1 MTPEEIELL
10 SELTIIIPTCNRPF
24 ELERAIEY
32 WRVLPVTVFIIDG
45 SERPWF
51 SIGVLP
57 TLSKIYYHHLPQNH
71 GESSMENYCRRMEF
85 ASRLP
90 TTKFSALCADDDF
103 FTIRGMI
110 HFCQRLKVDKSVD
123 ALVGICAEYTILEQ
137 KEFLWNLRYTE
148 WKASSNSGS
157 DNLRDRVLDTS
168 SIFYLYYAIMR
179 SECWRATVFNAF
191 KISYNHHYF
200 HEHAMTLIC
209 RAYGKSS
216 CENRIYWVKKYFEPN
231 PSVSPQLIREADW
244 FRNPEND
251 IEIKNFRYH
260 LSGVI
265 AQALGKSEHD
275 NEAKDIV
282 NSYLKRVSRFS
293 DTAKFRKVKKLV
305 LSNVTRFSRPIP
317 LRCRQCIN
325 RILPRK
331 IQVWT
336 GASNERPLSH
346 LIKNNK
352 QKLSKLTEAIGNT
365 EIKFEVDDLLLIE
378 QVLSAPREELRLR
391 ANI

>member
-1 MTPEEIELL
+1 MTPEEIKLL
-10 SELTIIIPTCNRPF
+10 SELTIIIQTYNRPL
-24 ELERAIEY
+24 ELERVIEY
-32 WRVLPVTVFIIDG
+32 WRDLPVTVFIIDG

-85 ASRLP
+85 ASHLP

-110 HFCQRLKVDKSVD
+110 HLCQRLTVDKSVD
-123 ALVGICAEYTILEQ
+123 SLVGICAEYTTVEQ
-137 KEFLWNLRYTE
+137 KELLWNLRYTE
-148 WKASSNSGS
+148 WKASSNSQS

-168 SIFYLYYAIMR
+168 SVFYLYYAIMR
-179 SECWRATVFNAF
+179 TECWRATIFNTF

-200 HEHAMTLIC
+200 HEHAMNLIC

-216 CENRIYWVKKYFEPN
+216 FEKRIYWVKKYYEPN
-231 PSVSPQLIREADW
+231 PGVPLPLIREADW

-251 IEIKNFRYH
+251 LEINNFRNH

-265 AQALGKSEHD
+265 AQALGMSEHD

-293 DTAKFRKVKKLV
+293 DTAKFRKLKKLV

-317 LRCRQCIN
+317 PQYRKRIN
-325 RILPRK
+325 SILPKK
-331 IQVWT
+331 IKVWT

-352 QKLSKLTEAIGNT
+352 RELFDFCESVRNT
-365 EIKFEVDDLLLIE
+365 EIQFEVDDLLLIE
-378 QVLSAPREELRLR
+378 RVLSVPREELRLR